1 VAADHL
7 PERFGDVSVD
17 AFIDRVASSDP
28 VPGGGSA
35 SAVAGSIAAALVT
48 MVTSLST
55 GRERYAGHEALY
67 AWTADEGR
75 RLSERLLALADED
88 ARAFGGFAA
97 AMKLPRATDAER
109 AARTAALQAAARA
122 ASQVPMLCLEAC
134 HDVVAAAEALAGR
147 SNVNAASD
155 VLVAALLGEAAA
167 GGAAANVRINLPSVG
182 DDAFAVELTER
193 VDGILHEVDRLAGR
207 AREVVVAGE
216 PRDPLL
222 EVAAT

>member
-1 VAADHL
+1 MAADHL
-7 PERFGDVSVD
+7 SERFGDLSVD
-17 AFIDRVASSDP
+17 AFVDRVASSDP

-55 GRERYAGHEALY
+55 GRERFAAHEAMY

-97 AMKLPRATDAER
+97 AMKLPRTTDAER
-109 AARTAALQAAARA
+109 AARTVALQTAARA
-122 ASQVPMLCLEAC
+122 ASQVPLECLEAC
-134 HDVVAAAEALAGR
+134 RDVVAAAEALAGR

-193 VDGILHEVDRLAGR
+193 VDEILHEVDRLVGR
-207 AREVVVAGE
+207 AHEVVVSGE
-216 PRDPLL
+216 PREPLL
-222 EVAAT
+222 EVAST